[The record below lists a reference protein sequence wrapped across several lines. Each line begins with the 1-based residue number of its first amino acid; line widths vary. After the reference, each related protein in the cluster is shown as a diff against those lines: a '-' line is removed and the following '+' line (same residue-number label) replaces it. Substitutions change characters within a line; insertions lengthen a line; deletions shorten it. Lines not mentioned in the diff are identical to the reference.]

1 MFYGIMWFD
10 ARGIRPVPPPAGEG
24 RGRGWAGPRGGRGA
38 HLGAGWAGCVGGG
51 AGRGEEERVWAVWGP
66 GARRPGRRRRSA
78 RPVLRRRAAPDKG
91 GAFLKRRRP
100 LQAATG
106 MAARAVAG
114 WGRWPEGV
122 GPRAWRPGLA
132 GAWES
137 PVSPATGKD
146 FIGRPGRGDASAWSA
161 RFLASLNPGAPTAEQ
176 PFAGIGLLH
185 FSVRKL
191 RLKAQQTSEAP
202 NPSLWPSLHQP
213 REGTQSQFCP
223 NPQLHPTCSLLWN
236 GEAQE
241 IPFPPTCSA
250 PAPSTSQPTLKGGRN
265 H

>member
-10 ARGIRPVPPPAGEG
+10 ARGIRPVPPPAGPG
-24 RGRGWAGPRGGRGA
+24 RG
-38 HLGAGWAGCVGGG
+38 GGG
-51 AGRGEEERVWAVWGP
+51 AGRGLAAGGALTWALAGRGALVGGGRAGLGKEERVWAARGP

-106 MAARAVAG
+106 MAAPAVAG

-132 GAWES
+132 GAWGS
-137 PVSPATGKD
+137 PMSPATGKD
-146 FIGRPGRGDASAWSA
+146 FVRRPGERDVSTWST
-161 RFLASLNPGAPTAEQ
+161 RYLASLNPGAPTAEQ
-176 PFAGIGLLH
+176 PFAGVGLLH

-191 RLKAQQTSEAP
+191 RLKAQQTSEGP

-241 IPFPPTCSA
+241 IPFLPTCSA
-250 PAPSTSQPTLKGGRN
+250 PPPSTS
-265 H
+265 